1 MWKGYQS
8 MASIIFHIDVNSAYL
23 SWTAVEQLKN
33 GAKVDLREIPAIIGG
48 DQKSRHGV
56 VLAKSPAAKR
66 YGIRT
71 GEPVANAFRKCPNL
85 VTAPPDHKMYREKS
99 RLMMDYL
106 RTFTKEI
113 EQVSVDECY
122 MDFTSI
128 AGRYNSPIDGAL
140 EIKDGIRDKF
150 GFTVN
155 IGISTNKL
163 LAKMASD
170 FEKPDRIHTLY
181 PEEIKEKMWPLPI
194 GELYM
199 AGRSSVEVLKKL
211 EINTI
216 GDLAQAD
223 LKLIMLHLK
232 SHGKMLWEFANGIG
246 TSVVQSEPDEAKGI
260 GNSTTL
266 SEDAATIEEVTP
278 VFERLAQSVGSRLKK
293 AEKKAGMVSME
304 IKYYD
309 FRTVSHQ
316 IQLDKPSNDPEVLKE
331 TACSLFLE
339 VWSGEPVRLLGI
351 RTSKLSDETAPEQ
364 LSIFD
369 IELPKEPDEK
379 HKRLKKAMDEI
390 NGKFGEGAVMKA
402 SLMPKKPHNK

>member
-1 MWKGYQS
+1 MTGRKQ
-8 MASIIFHIDVNSAYL
+8 IIFHIDVNSAYL
-23 SWTAVEQLKN
+23 SWTALEKLKT
-33 GAKVDLREIPAIIGG
+33 GSGVDLRTIPSIIGG
-48 DQKSRHGV
+48 DEKSRHGI
-56 VLAKSPAAKR
+56 VLAKSIPAKK
-66 YGIRT
+66 YGIQT
-71 GEPVANAFRKCPNL
+71 GEPVAAALRKCPGL
-85 VTAPPDHKMYREKS
+85 IMEPPDHKLYRQYS
-99 RLMMDYL
+99 RAMIKLL
-106 RTFTKEI
+106 SEEFSPLL
-113 EQVSVDECY
+113 EQVSIDECY

-140 EIKDGIRDKF
+140 EIKDGIKERF

-163 LAKMASD
+163 LAKMGSD
-170 FEKPDRIHTLY
+170 FEKPDRIHTLF

-223 LKLIMLHLK
+223 LKLITLHLK

-246 TSVVQSEPDEAKGI
+246 TDVVQSEPDEAKGI

-266 SEDAATIEEVTP
+266 PEDAATYEEVCP
-278 VFERLAQSVGSRLKK
+278 VFKRLAESVGGRLKK
-293 AEKKAGMVSME
+293 AGKKAGMVSME
-304 IKYYD
+304 IRYHD
-309 FRTVSHQ
+309 FRNVSHQ
-316 IQLDKPSNDPEVLKE
+316 TQLERSSNDPAVLYK
-331 TACSLFLE
+331 TACDLFRE
-339 VWSGEPVRLLGI
+339 IWSGEPVRLLGI
-351 RTSKLSDETAPEQ
+351 RTSKLTDEAEPVQ

-379 HKRLKKAMDEI
+379 HKKLNQALDEL
-390 NGKFGEGAVMKA
+390 NARYGKGAVIRA
-402 SLMPKKPHNK
+402 SLMKKRKDRDKR

>member
-1 MWKGYQS
+1 
-8 MASIIFHIDVNSAYL
+8 MAPIIFHIDVNSAYL

-33 GAKVDLREIPAIIGG
+33 GAAVDLREIPAIIGG

-85 VTAPPDHKMYREKS
+85 AMYPPDHKMYREKS
-99 RLMMDYL
+99 RRLMEYL
-106 RTFTKEI
+106 RTFTKKI

-122 MDFTSI
+122 MDFTGI
-128 AGRYNSPIDGAL
+128 ADRWNSPVDGAV
-140 EIKDGIRDKF
+140 EIKDGIKAKF

-199 AGRSSVEVLKKL
+199 AGKSSVEVLKKL

-223 LKLIMLHLK
+223 LKLITLHLK

-266 SEDAATIEEVTP
+266 SEDAATMEEIRP

-369 IELPKEPDEK
+369 IEIPKEPDEK